1 MTLVCCGKE
10 MPENMDDLLD
20 DKTEIH
26 PAFRQ
31 FAKHRAAGAEI
42 EFLMDVARQRN
53 IKAIYDTYI
62 ARQDHGLGGFGFDFG
77 FGDQDEDEVI
87 FQMYPH
93 LRPKE
98 PAQVKPKSGFTLVN
112 KVFSRRKKTPAR
124 RAASTTPAAP
134 VAPAIPA
141 NAPKTLNGQ
150 AFGRNGEVDE
160 MLALGRANNF
170 NESDWRPLLEDAYT
184 EVSKFLVRDNIV
196 TGFFKSEQFEK
207 ALQPVVERLVAPKAS
222 SILRALPISS
232 GNGTP
237 SSDDFILVA
246 ALAETK
252 MATLLNAYSNKGFQ
266 TRMQTGEKYFNSLKG
281 TWGFEMEFWTF
292 RNYLSRF

>member
-1 MTLVCCGKE
+1 MTLVCCGKD

-62 ARQDHGLGGFGFDFG
+62 ARKDQGGGAFGFDFG
-77 FGDQDEDEVI
+77 FGDQDEDEII

-98 PAQVKPKSGFTLVN
+98 PTQVKPKSGFALVN
-112 KVFSRRKKTPAR
+112 KVFTRRKKTPKK
-124 RAASTTPAAP
+124 RATPVKPVAP
-134 VAPAIPA
+134 VAPV

-150 AFGRNGEVDE
+150 AFGRQGQIDDL
-160 MLALGRANNF
+160 LALGRANNF

-184 EVSKFLVRDNIV
+184 EVSQFLERDNIV
-196 TGFFKSEQFEK
+196 AGFFKSAQFEK
-207 ALQPVVERLVAPKAS
+207 ALQAVVERLITPNAS
-222 SILRALPISS
+222 SILRALPMSS
-232 GNGTP
+232 GTGTP
-237 SSDDFILVA
+237 SSDDFILIA
-246 ALAETK
+246 ALVETK
-252 MATLLNAYSNKGFQ
+252 MATLLAAYSNTASQ
-266 TRMQTGEKYFNSLKG
+266 TRMQAGEKYYNSLKS